1 MKSNPNHKRGMNKS
15 IYQIAIECKE
25 YSDSYIKYFNQIR
38 ASQAWY
44 HVVGANRQF
53 ENLLLSL
60 CDVASG
66 KYPYI
71 AASLKEHVLKY
82 DQLSVGHQCVIDELV
97 NYIIN
102 MEKHCGSDKKIF
114 ISHSSDDETIVNA
127 FIKDILIVGC
137 GFRRTEIFCTL
148 DHTVIRTGDDFR
160 NEIIEN
166 MKRCDY
172 ILCMISDN
180 YRKSEVC
187 QNELGA
193 AWAMTGKRVLPFKFP
208 NINFKEIGFLN
219 VVKQAADLT
228 DKSKL
233 DELYDELC
241 RFYDLPQDW
250 RNFNQQ
256 KDDFIKVVNE
266 NVYE

>member
-1 MKSNPNHKRGMNKS
+1 MKKS
-15 IYQIAIECKE
+15 IYQIAIECKD
-25 YSDSYIKYFNQIR
+25 YSDRCIKYFNQIR
-38 ASQAWY
+38 ANQAWY
-44 HVVGANRQF
+44 HVVGADRQF

-60 CDVASG
+60 CDVASE
-66 KYPYI
+66 KYPHI
-71 AASLKEHVLKY
+71 AASLKEHVQKY
-82 DQLSVGHQCVIDELV
+82 DQLPVGHQCVIDELV
-97 NYIIN
+97 NYLVN
-102 MEKHCGSDKKIF
+102 MEKPCGLDRKIF
-114 ISHSSDDETIVNA
+114 ISHSSNDKIIVNE
-127 FIKDILIVGC
+127 FIKDILMVGC
-137 GFRRTEIFCTL
+137 GFRKNEIFCTL

-172 ILCMISDN
+172 ILCMISEN

-187 QNELGA
+187 QNEMGA
-193 AWAMTGKRVLPFKFP
+193 AWALEGKRVLPFKFP
-208 NINFKEIGFLN
+208 NIVFSDFGILN

-241 RFYDLPQDW
+241 QFYDLQQDW

-256 KDDFIKVVNE
+256 KDDFIKLVNQCI
-266 NVYE
+266 